1 MIKKRIFLITLIL
14 FLLLATMANQH
25 VQNPAALMGSGEVL
39 GFIPLWRLHN
49 ALPAGIFATGAAA
62 AALGIG
68 AEFWRALLPLC
79 GAGWAPK
86 LMLSRLAD
94 AGLWCGWVT
103 LATCIT
109 ALGCIFPDSVNTLEP
124 MYDNSAYLRVLQLCG
139 AAMITCRL
147 LAIWLRAKAALLI
160 CLLSAAAGLVCGQYW
175 WQGGA
180 IGFFSTALLLPW
192 SFLLLIPGK
201 GIEMPR
207 PQLWMSFAALCI
219 ALYGAAFA
227 PTISMYT
234 GAEPTDSATLTAP
247 AYLGCALLLLLLIRP
262 ARKNALI
269 RRASGALILL
279 STLYTLWI
287 RQAEGALGAR
297 FDETALLSLGCFC
310 TALFCIIG
318 LVILRLWVTTPSKT
332 QEN

>member
-1 MIKKRIFLITLIL
+1 MMKKRIFLVTLIL

-25 VQNPAALMGSGEVL
+25 VQNPAALMGNSEVL
-39 GFIPLWRLHN
+39 GCIPLWRLHN
-49 ALPAGIFATGAAA
+49 ALPAGIFAAGAAA

-79 GAGWAPK
+79 GAGWTPK

-109 ALGCIFPDSVNTLEP
+109 ALGCVFPDSVNTLEP
-124 MYDNSAYLRVLQLCG
+124 MYDNSAYLLVLQLCG

-147 LAIWLRAKAALLI
+147 LAIWLRGKAALPI

-192 SFLLLIPGK
+192 AFLLLLPGK
-201 GIEMPR
+201 GDDVAPA
-207 PQLWMSFAALCI
+207 QLWMSFAALCI

-234 GAEPTDSATLTAP
+234 GAVPADSAALTAP

-262 ARKNALI
+262 SRKNALI
-269 RRASGALILL
+269 RRTSGVLILL

-297 FDETALLSLGCFC
+297 FNETSLLNLGCFC
-310 TALFCIIG
+310 IALFCITG
-318 LVILRLWVTTPSKT
+318 LIILRIWVTSPPKT